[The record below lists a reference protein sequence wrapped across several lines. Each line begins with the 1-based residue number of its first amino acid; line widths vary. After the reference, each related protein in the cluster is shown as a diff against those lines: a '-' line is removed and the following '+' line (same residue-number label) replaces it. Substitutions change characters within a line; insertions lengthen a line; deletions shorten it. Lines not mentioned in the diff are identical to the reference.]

1 MATKLK
7 NLHLTKVDVVDEG
20 ANQHADIVLAK
31 AKDADADD
39 PDQEEV
45 GLFKRFLAWLK
56 GEQAE
61 EDVKKTAT
69 SFAQQLNS
77 SSLEEIMDETWD
89 VCYALRNSIQSILA
103 DVEMEAAAK
112 QLALAESVD
121 QFATAVNGFAVKWT
135 TGKTAGIK
143 KSAEPE
149 LPTLQNDCERLEKM
163 IAKAKEQ
170 KGDLEEMRKIDKSKM
185 TAEEKA
191 AYEAMVEKYA
201 VEVDE
206 PEDVAKGAGD
216 PDPEEDDVVDDD
228 VEKSKASKPEEKTDS
243 ADVYKSIIA
252 GLKGDIEKMKD
263 EMLTKELE
271 AVAKKYEALGKK
283 QEEII
288 DTLKKAKKAGVYDDI
303 ISAYD
308 AALEAQNA
316 SGLFGEIGK
325 SREGSDDGDAAAVQK
340 ASAAVAELK
349 KSNPGL
355 TDAQALDQVLLNN
368 PELMKEF
375 DQ

>member
-7 NLHLTKVDVVDEG
+7 NLHLYKIDAVDDG
-20 ANQHADIVLAK
+20 ANQRADIVLAK
-31 AKDADADD
+31 AKDADTDD
-39 PDQEEV
+39 PEQEEV

-56 GEQAE
+56 GE
-61 EDVKKTAT
+61 DVRKEAT
-69 SFAQQLNS
+69 SFAEQLNT
-77 SSLEEIMDETWD
+77 SSLDAIMDETWD
-89 VCYALRNSIQSILA
+89 VCYALRSSIQSILA
-103 DVEMEAAAK
+103 DVSMEAAAK
-112 QLALAESVD
+112 QTALAESVD
-121 QFATAVNGFAVKWT
+121 QFATAVNGFAVNWT

-143 KSAEPE
+143 KGAEPE
-149 LPTLQNDCERLEKM
+149 LQTLESDQKRLENM
-163 IAKAKEQ
+163 IEKSKEQ
-170 KGDLEEMRKIDKSKM
+170 KGELEEMRKIDKSKM

-206 PEDVAKGAGD
+206 TEDVAKGAAD
-216 PDPEEDDVVDDD
+216 PDPEDDDDVVDDD
-228 VEKSKASKPEEKTDS
+228 VEKSKGSKPEEKTGNE
-243 ADVYKSIIA
+243 DVYKSIIA

-263 EMLTKELE
+263 EMLTRELE
-271 AVAKKYEALGKK
+271 SVAKKYEALGKK
-283 QEEII
+283 PEEII
-288 DTLKKAKKAGVYDDI
+288 DTLKKAKIAGVYDDI

-325 SREGSDDGDAAAVQK
+325 SREGSDDGVDAAIKK
-340 ASAAVAELK
+340 AKAAAAELK

-355 TDAQALDQVLLNN
+355 TDAQALDQVLLND

>member
-7 NLHLTKVDVVDEG
+7 NLHLYKIDAVDDG

-69 SFAQQLNS
+69 SFAEQLNS

-149 LPTLQNDCERLEKM
+149 LPTLQSDCERLEKM

-201 VEVDE
+201 VEVD
-206 PEDVAKGAGD
+206 D
-216 PDPEEDDVVDDD
+216 PDDVNKSKENPEPDDDVVDDD
-228 VEKSKASKPEEKTDS
+228 VAKSAPMQTEQKSENEA
-243 ADVYKSIIA
+243 VLKSIIA
-252 GLKGDIEKMKD
+252 GLQADMAKMKED
-263 EMLTKELE
+263 ILVKEL
-271 AVAKKYEALGKK
+271 AVVAKKYEPLGKK
-283 QEEII
+283 PEEII
-288 DTLKKAKKAGVYDDI
+288 DTLKKAKESGVYDTI
-303 ISAYD
+303 IAAYD
-308 AALEAQNA
+308 SALEVQEA
-316 SGLFGEIGK
+316 SGLFNEIGK
-325 SREGSDDGDAAAVQK
+325 SREGSADGEAAAIQK
-340 ASAAVAELK
+340 AKAAVAELK

-355 TDAQALDQVLLNN
+355 TDEQALDQVLLND